1 VENRFDPDKDA
12 KNIEQHQISL
22 ARAFDMTVIRF
33 SEDQRFD
40 YGEVRYRAWGTIDG
54 KTYCLAYT
62 MRDGKVRPISLRRAR
77 QKEMKRYAT

>member
-12 KNIEQHQISL
+12 KNIERHQISL

-54 KTYCLAYT
+54 KTYYLAYT
-62 MRDGKVRPISLRRAR
+62 IRDGKVRPISLRRAR

>member
-12 KNIEQHQISL
+12 KNIERHQISL

-54 KTYCLAYT
+54 KT
-62 MRDGKVRPISLRRAR
+62 
-77 QKEMKRYAT
+77 